1 MKPPVAKKAP
11 KVDTLHG
18 DVRIDDYYWLREKS
32 NTEVID
38 YLKAENAYTEAVSE
52 DSREFREDL
61 YKELLSRIKETDLSV
76 PAKLDDYYYY
86 SRTEKDK
93 QYRIF
98 CRKKGNLDAKEEV
111 LLDQN
116 ELAAGHEYFDL
127 GTYEVSPDHKLL
139 AYSVDTTGAERYTL
153 CFKNLA
159 TNELSKERI
168 SNTGR
173 SLEWA
178 NDNETVFYTT
188 LDDTR
193 RPDKLHRHI
202 LGTDPSNDTLVYDEK
217 DQSFFLGVSK
227 TRDKKYLLMESGS
240 RTTSEAHYLEAD
252 NPTGT
257 FKLIRPREQ
266 EIEYYVE
273 HHGTRFLI
281 LTNDRAKNFR
291 LMEVPVADPRKQ
303 NWQEVI
309 PHRDLVRISGF
320 RVLRDHLIVF
330 ERENGLQKI
339 RVTSFINNETH
350 YIGFP
355 EPAYTL
361 WRGSNPDFN
370 TNLLRF
376 NYTSLVTPISVFDYN
391 MDTRARELKKQYE
404 VLGGYDPS
412 LYESERILATTK
424 DGTKVPISLVYRK
437 GISRDGTAPMLLTG
451 YGAYESSYDPTFS
464 SNRLSLLERGFIYAI
479 AHIRGGGEMGRF
491 WSEQGKMLKKKNT
504 FTDFIACAEHLVAKD
519 YTSSSRLI
527 ISGASA
533 GGLLM
538 GTVTNMRP
546 DLFNGVIAD
555 VPFVDLLNT
564 MLDSSLP
571 LTVIEYEDWGNPNE
585 KKYYD
590 YMKTYSPYDNV
601 EARDYPNMLITTSL
615 NDTRVSYWEAAKWVA
630 KLRSLKTD
638 KNLLLLKTKMEAGHA
653 GASGR
658 YDYLK
663 DVAFQYAF
671 IFRLFGIS
679 Q

>member
-1 MKPPVAKKAP
+1 MKPPVARKIP

-18 DVRIDDYYWLREKS
+18 DVRIDDYHWLRDRA
-32 NTEVID
+32 NPEVID
-38 YLKAENAYTEAVSE
+38 YLKTENAYTEAVSKGTKGFS
-52 DSREFREDL
+52 DNL
-61 YKELLSRIKETDLSV
+61 YKEMLNRIKETDLSV
-76 PAKLDDYYYY
+76 PARLDDYYYY
-86 SRTEKDK
+86 SRTEKGK

-98 CRKKGNLDAKEEV
+98 CRKKGSLQAEEEI
-111 LLDQN
+111 LLDLN

-127 GTYEVSPDHKLL
+127 GTYEVSPDHKVL

-153 CFKNLA
+153 CFKDLA
-159 TNELSKERI
+159 TNELSKERM

-202 LGTDPSNDTLVYDEK
+202 LGTDPSEDTLICHEK
-217 DQSFFLGVSK
+217 DKSFFLGVSK
-227 TRDKKYLLMESGS
+227 TRNKKYLLMESGS
-240 RTTSEAHYLEAD
+240 RTTSEAYYLDAD
-252 NPTGT
+252 NPAGI
-257 FKLIRPREQ
+257 FRLIRPREP
-266 EIEYYVE
+266 ELEYYVE
-273 HHGTRFLI
+273 HHGIRFLI
-281 LTNDRAKNFR
+281 LTNDRAKNFK

-309 PHRDLVRISGF
+309 PHRDSVRISGF
-320 RVLRDHLIVF
+320 RVLKDHLIVY

-339 RVTSFINNETH
+339 RITSFTDSETH
-350 YIGFP
+350 YIDFP
-355 EPAYTL
+355 DPAYTL
-361 WRGSNPDFN
+361 WRGENPDFN

-391 MDTRARELKKQYE
+391 MDTRGRELKKQYE

-412 LYESERILATTK
+412 LYQSERIFTVAK
-424 DGTKVPISLVYRK
+424 DGTDIPISLVYKK
-437 GISRDGTAPMLLTG
+437 GMAKDGTNPLFLTA
-451 YGAYESSYDPTFS
+451 YGAYESSYDPVFS
-464 SNRLSLLERGFIYAI
+464 SNRLSLLDRGFVYAI
-479 AHIRGGGEMGRF
+479 AHVRGGGEMGRF
-491 WSEQGKMLKKKNT
+491 WHEDGKMLKKKNT

-519 YTSSSRLI
+519 YTSNNGLI
-527 ISGASA
+527 ASGASA
-533 GGLLM
+533 GGLLI
-538 GTVTNMRP
+538 GAVTNMRP
-546 DLFNGVIAD
+546 DLFKGVIAD

-571 LTVIEYEDWGNPNE
+571 LTVTEYEDWGNPNE

-590 YMKTYSPYDNV
+590 YMKSYSPYDNV
-601 EARDYPNMLITTSL
+601 DARDYPNMLITTSL
-615 NDTRVSYWEAAKWVA
+615 NDTRVSYWEAAKWTA
-630 KLRSLKTD
+630 RLRAVKTD
-638 KNLLLLKTKMEAGHA
+638 KNLLLLKIKMEAGHA

-671 IFRLFGIS
+671 IFRLLGIDK
-679 Q
+679 